1 MNNGR
6 QIADT
11 IAQQLGG
18 YGPMK
23 AMLGVTGFVYA
34 GPNES
39 QEGSLTVIFKAKGC
53 LVNNKQPNRFTV
65 SLSLDDIYT
74 VTFGRLHGLKYTGL
88 QTTEGVYCDQLQT
101 LVEGTLGLR
110 TSLHRVTFA

>member
-1 MNNGR
+1 MHNGR

-11 IAQQLGG
+11 IARQLGG

-23 AMLGVTGFVYA
+23 AMLGVTDFVYA
-34 GPNES
+34 GSNES

-74 VTFGRLHGLKYTGL
+74 VTFGRLHGLKYTEL

-101 LVEGTLGLR
+101 LIEGTLGLR
-110 TSLHRVTFA
+110 TSLRHVTFA